1 MIEWRTASTHP
12 TTTAPA
18 NRNHCPAYDR
28 CGPSDSSGSASSCGN
43 GPASAGSEETSSTY
57 SGHDGTGQLGGEAFD
72 VEALDFV
79 EVAGRG
85 VAELA
90 AATHLRWAQAA
101 DHVDLPGWRW
111 GYLREIDA
119 ERHEAALDEE
129 DASVRELQRCDEDVA
144 GGALQ

>member
-1 MIEWRTASTHP
+1 MTGAVPRTV
-12 TTTAPA
+12 PA
-18 NRNHCPAYDR
+18 RRAV
-28 CGPSDSSGSASSCGN
+28 
-43 GPASAGSEETSSTY
+43 AGKGRLRGDELDVR
-57 SGHDGTGQLGGEAFD
+57 GHDGTGQLGREAFD

-85 VAELA
+85 IAELA